1 MSEKYEKE
9 GQNYNFWNEQA
20 KMSRNDNEAYREQP
34 IEQEQQPIQNID
46 RNDVS
51 AENVKEQI
59 NEPVRNA
66 AHVNMNEPIEDFG
79 NANIDEPVRDFNSV
93 NINQPIE
100 DFSNANMNEPV
111 RDFSNTNMN
120 EAIGDFSNANINEPV
135 REFGDANRNK
145 PAENNNVE
153 NMNFPTEEIIY
164 QKEDSYA
171 NAFQNVQAESEP
183 FSENAKAKKKKNGT
197 GKKFLGLAA
206 SAAIFGVVASLTFG
220 GVQYVGNKLFP
231 KQTTE
236 TEKTTINQNT
246 GNKISTT
253 TISDKGN
260 ISGQTD
266 VTAVVEKTM
275 PSIVSITSQITMNNG
290 YFGTQNQEGSG
301 SGIIINKSDK
311 ELLVVTN
318 NHVIEGADS
327 ISVQFIDGSTVKATV
342 KGTSSTADLAVL
354 TISLKNVKEETLNK
368 ISVIEMGNSK
378 DIKVGQMSIAI
389 GNALGYGQ
397 SVTVGYISAKD
408 REVQTEKSNTMK
420 LLQTDAAINPGNSGG
435 ALLDKDGKLIGINS
449 AKYSDTAVE
458 GMGYAIPISEATPII
473 NDLMKR
479 EVLTEEEKGYL
490 GVMIGESSAAYNMPE
505 GAYVSEVNANS
516 AAEEAGILVGDIIT
530 KVDDIEI
537 KTPQA
542 LQEKVTS
549 LRAGTKV
556 KVTLMRYAN
565 GVYEEKTLD
574 VTLKTLEDSNNQ
586 SENANENTQPNQGQN
601 NNNGNN
607 NGNNNENNNGNN
619 YNNGQGGRQID
630 PNDEESLEEFLEYY
644 FGE

>member
-20 KMSRNDNEAYREQP
+20 KMSRNDDDAYREQP
-34 IEQEQQPIQNID
+34 MEPEQQPVENID
-46 RNDVS
+46 N
-51 AENVKEQI
+51 ATI
-59 NEPVRNA
+59 NEP
-66 AHVNMNEPIEDFG
+66 
-79 NANIDEPVRDFNSV
+79 
-93 NINQPIE
+93 
-100 DFSNANMNEPV
+100 
-111 RDFSNTNMN
+111 
-120 EAIGDFSNANINEPV
+120 IGDFSNATINEPV
-135 REFGDANRNK
+135 RELYDANRNK
-145 PAENNNVE
+145 PAENNNAG
-153 NMNFPTEEIIY
+153 NMNFPTEEIVH
-164 QKEDSYA
+164 QNEGSYA
-171 NAFQNVQAESEP
+171 NTFQNTQTEP
-183 FSENAKAKKKKNGT
+183 EAFSENAKAKKKKNGT

-236 TEKTTINQNT
+236 TEKTMINQNT

-253 TISDKGN
+253 TVSDKGS

-301 SGIIINKSDK
+301 SGIIINKSEK

-490 GVMIGESSAAYNMPE
+490 GVMIGESSEAYNMPE
-505 GAYVSEVNANS
+505 GAYVSEVNENS

-530 KVDDIEI
+530 KVDDMEI

-542 LQEKVTS
+542 LQEKVNS

-574 VTLKTLEDSNNQ
+574 VTLKTLEDSNKQ
-586 SENANENTQPNQGQN
+586 SENANGNTQPNQGQN

-607 NGNNNENNNGNN
+607 NGNNNENNNNNGNN
-619 YNNGQGGRQID
+619 YNNRQGGRQID